1 MVCINLIVDSYAL
14 HSVEK
19 SHVNVVKAIATF
31 FEPTPP
37 TNIITN
43 ETVLNQYTIKQG
55 HKVFGKKGET
65 ALQK

>member
-1 MVCINLIVDSYAL
+1 MVWKNIIVGSHSL
-14 HSVEK
+14 HSVAK
-19 SHVNVVKAIATF
+19 AYVNFVNAISTF
-31 FEPTPP
+31 VEITPP

-43 ETVLNQYTIKQG
+43 KTILTQYTIKQG